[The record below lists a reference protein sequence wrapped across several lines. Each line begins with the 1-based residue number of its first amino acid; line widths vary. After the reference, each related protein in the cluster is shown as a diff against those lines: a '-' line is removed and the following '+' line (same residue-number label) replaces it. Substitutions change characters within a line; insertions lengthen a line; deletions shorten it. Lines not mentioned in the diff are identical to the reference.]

1 MNNIRIITDSAA
13 DLTAEELDRLGVECV
28 PMTVAFGSEE
38 YTPGVDLT
46 NERFYELLCA
56 SESFPTT
63 AQPAP
68 AAFEERFLKAREEGC
83 EVVAILI
90 SSALSGTWQSA
101 RIAAQG
107 MEGVYVVD
115 SLTVTAGQKLLIE
128 RAAALRDEGRSA
140 AEIALAIES
149 LKGRVRIYVGVES
162 LEYLYKG
169 GRLSKAAAGI
179 GTMAGIKPVI
189 TINQRGEVAVQGK
202 CIGKHRAMDRIAKA
216 VEETEREDAPVRV
229 LYTAGTGNA
238 EELAGRL
245 KKAGVPIE
253 EEFMLVGSTVGAHA
267 GPNAYAV
274 AFFAKK

>member
-1 MNNIRIITDSAA
+1 MDILS
-13 DLTAEELDRLGVECV
+13 LMELVLDGIVE
-28 PMTVAFGSEE
+28 A
-38 YTPGVDLT
+38 
-46 NERFYELLCA
+46 
-56 SESFPTT
+56 
-63 AQPAP
+63 
-68 AAFEERFLKAREEGC
+68 
-83 EVVAILI
+83 AILI
-90 SSALSGTWQSA
+90 FEFIGVGIIIFSGI
-101 RIAAQG
+101 RG
-107 MEGVYVVD
+107 F
-115 SLTVTAGQKLLIE
+115 
-128 RAAALRDEGRSA
+128 
-140 AEIALAIES
+140 
-149 LKGRVRIYVGVES
+149 
-162 LEYLYKG
+162 YLYLRRSPDTKLTLAKG
-169 GRLSKAAAGI
+169 LAMGLEFKLGSEILRTVVVRDWREI
-179 GTMAGIKPVI
+179 GTVAGIKPVI

>member
-1 MNNIRIITDSAA
+1 M
-13 DLTAEELDRLGVECV
+13 
-28 PMTVAFGSEE
+28 
-38 YTPGVDLT
+38 
-46 NERFYELLCA
+46 
-56 SESFPTT
+56 
-63 AQPAP
+63 
-68 AAFEERFLKAREEGC
+68 KAREEGC

-179 GTMAGIKPVI
+179 GTVAGIKPVI

-238 EELAGRL
+238 RGAGRGGE
-245 KKAGVPIE
+245 KGRRAHRGGVYAGG
-253 EEFMLVGSTVGAHA
+253 FHGGGARRA
-267 GPNAYAV
+267 NAYAV